1 MMICLRQKACSLGRM
16 LQLGLAGLPVWISHR
31 FPFMRWQPDARR
43 MAWIKVVVFL
53 MCLLPA
59 LRTVVLATLDKL
71 GAHPVQAIEHSTG
84 YWALWMLMLTLS
96 LTPMRLLFGLKWPL
110 QLRRMTGLF
119 MFFYACLHIVSYAWL
134 DHWFDWQEILRDI
147 VKHPYVLVGFTA
159 FVLTLPLAVTSNRI
173 MVKKLQSRWKTLHK
187 LVYLIAI
194 LGVVHFWWLVKK
206 DITEPLSFA
215 LVLGTLLLIRVIAH
229 MERPSAALPTSMP
242 S

>member
-1 MMICLRQKACSLGRM
+1 MMICLRQKSCHLGREV
-16 LQLGLAGLPVWISHR
+16 QLGLAGLPVWFSAR
-31 FPFMRWQPDARR
+31 FPFMRWQPDANQ
-43 MAWIKVVVFL
+43 MAWIKAVVFL

-59 LRTVVLATLDKL
+59 LRTLVFAALDKL

-96 LTPMRLLFGLKWPL
+96 LTPVRLLFGLKWSL
-110 QLRRMTGLF
+110 QLRRMIGLF
-119 MFFYACLHIVSYAWL
+119 MFFYACLHVVSYAWL

-159 FVLTLPLAVTSNRI
+159 FMLSLPLAVTSNRF

-206 DITEPLSFA
+206 DITEPVTFAMVLSF
-215 LVLGTLLLIRVIAH
+215 LLLIRLVALQ
-229 MERPSAALPTSMP
+229 RPSSKV
-242 S
+242 